1 MAITGLNNYGS
12 AYENTYAYQRAKE
25 AEASGQRE
33 SKKTETS
40 ETKEEAAKKSS
51 NEEYLKSIQRQVSHV
66 NLEIGSG
73 LSMRKDNKIGT
84 ITINPALL
92 EKMKN
97 DPEAAEKYT
106 QTIKDIERAEKTVMA
121 YYNALGGVVERTSHW
136 YMDENGKYSHFG
148 YVRRD
153 DKLNKKLR
161 KEAQENAKK
170 LIEKTREKSAQK
182 RKELE
187 ESLEKISEEK
197 KKAEEIQK
205 EKLAE
210 KDKDNF
216 NEDEIEKVG
225 QLLSDKLEQTENGE
239 IYLDTNDMQTIIE
252 AMREKEEVQAVDK
265 QGSNVNVVGAN
276 LDMKV

>member
-12 AYENTYAYQRAKE
+12 AYENAYGYQKARE
-25 AEASGQRE
+25 TEASGQRE
-33 SKKTETS
+33 SKKTELS
-40 ETKEEAAKKSS
+40 ETKEDAARRSS
-51 NEEYLKSIQRQVSHV
+51 NEEYLKSIQKQVSYV

-92 EKMKN
+92 EKMQN
-97 DPEAAEKYT
+97 DPEAAKQYT

-136 YMDENGKYSHFG
+136 YMDENGKYYHFG

-161 KEAQENAKK
+161 AEAQKNAEK
-170 LIEKTREKSAQK
+170 LMERTREKTVRN
-182 RKELE
+182 RKELK
-187 ESLEKISEEK
+187 ESLEKKAEEK
-197 KKAEEIQK
+197 KKSEELQK

-210 KDKDNF
+210 RASEADRSEMGKAEQFLVGKTEQA
-216 NEDEIEKVG
+216 ED
-225 QLLSDKLEQTENGE
+225 GE
-239 IYLDTNDMQTIIE
+239 IYLDTSDMQVIME
-252 AMREKEEVQAVDK
+252 AVKKEEK
-265 QGSNVNVVGAN
+265 QGEKAAEGIGTNV
-276 LDMKV
+276 DMKI